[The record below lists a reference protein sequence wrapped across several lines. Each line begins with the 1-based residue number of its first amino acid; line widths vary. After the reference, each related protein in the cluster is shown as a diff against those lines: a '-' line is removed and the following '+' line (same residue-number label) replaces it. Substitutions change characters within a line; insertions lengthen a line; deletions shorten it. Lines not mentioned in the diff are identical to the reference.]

1 MSAPLIFVVGPTATG
16 KSAVAIELAE
26 SLKAE
31 IINADSMQFYRGM
44 DIGTAKLPLV
54 DRRGIPH
61 HLIDILELSQDA
73 SVADYQAAGR
83 AIIDDLRQRDIPVI
97 VVGGSGLYIKALLDP
112 LNFPGTDPAVRQR
125 LEAEASSVGAAVMHA
140 RLARIDPAAALAI
153 LPGNARRIVRA
164 LEVIEIT
171 GEPFTATLP
180 RAGASHYSDAMQIG
194 LEVDRK
200 ILVERIDSR
209 VDQMWESGFVEEVRQ
224 LDAAGLREGKTARG
238 ALGYLQILQSL
249 EGTITLD
256 QAKAETK
263 VATRKYARRQISWFR
278 RDERISWVAPQ
289 DALARTAAWL
299 QENQPTDG
307 KIVK

>member
-180 RAGASHYSDAMQIG
+180 RAGASHYSDAIQG
-194 LEVDRK
+194 LIRCG
-200 ILVERIDSR
+200 SR
-209 VDQMWESGFVEEVRQ
+209 VLSRKCGNLMQLGYARARRPAAPLAISKSCRASRGRSLLIRPRLRPKWPPANMRVVRSRGSAEMSESP
-224 LDAAGLREGKTARG
+224 GLRLRM
-238 ALGYLQILQSL
+238 
-249 EGTITLD
+249 
-256 QAKAETK
+256 
-263 VATRKYARRQISWFR
+263 
-278 RDERISWVAPQ
+278 P
-289 DALARTAAWL
+289 
-299 QENQPTDG
+299 
-307 KIVK
+307 

>member
-83 AIIDDLRQRDIPVI
+83 AIIDDLRQRDIPVV

-125 LEAEASSVGAAVMHA
+125 LEAEASLVGAAVMHA
-140 RLARIDPAAALAI
+140 RLARVDPAAALAI

-180 RAGASHYSDAMQIG
+180 RAGASHYADAMQIG

-249 EGTITLD
+249 AGTITLD
-256 QAKAETK
+256 QAKVETK

-289 DALARTAAWL
+289 DALARAAAWL